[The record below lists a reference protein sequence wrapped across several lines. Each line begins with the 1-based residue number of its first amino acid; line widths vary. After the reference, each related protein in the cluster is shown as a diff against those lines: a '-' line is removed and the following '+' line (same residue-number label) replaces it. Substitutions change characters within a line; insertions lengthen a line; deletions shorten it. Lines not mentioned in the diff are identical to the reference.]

1 MTKWQVLFLKEIKH
15 LFRDT
20 KTIIQTVVVPTFITP
35 LLIGG
40 IFYYVGS
47 IANEETKKI
56 YDVSFYSE
64 QNIKSESLLKRLN
77 ASDRITIINEDTEE
91 GVIDSVSN
99 DLSEVGIVLPAN
111 FAEKLDTNSNAKV
124 TIYSKNIDTFSQAE
138 NIVTNTIKDFE
149 EEERASRL
157 IDLNLDEDYINP
169 ISIDQEDLTTE
180 EESAGSIF
188 GAILALFFVMYV
200 MSGSMYPAID
210 LGAGEKERGTME
222 TLISTNISSVDI
234 IIGKM
239 LSVTTSAVLTA
250 IFSML
255 GFAIPLLVIFIFYA
269 DSINEYLFSLLSAII
284 NPVALLGVFILII
297 PLSVF
302 MGAFLLAISVYAKTP
317 KEAGLLLG
325 NVLIVFIVPCY
336 IPLINPG
343 LELDIIG
350 ALIPCYNLAL
360 ITNNLIAGTVDW
372 FLYGVALVSTI
383 VYCCIAIYITYIMF
397 DDENVIFRS

>member
-1 MTKWQVLFLKEIKH
+1 MTKWQVLLVKEIKH

-20 KTIIQTVVVPTFITP
+20 KTIVQTVVLPTFITP
-35 LLIGG
+35 LLLGG
-40 IFYYVGS
+40 IFWYVGS
-47 IANEETKKI
+47 IATEETKKT
-56 YDVSFYSE
+56 YDISTYTST
-64 QNIKSESLLKRLN
+64 ESNLITQLDDSDRLN
-77 ASDRITIINEDTEE
+77 VLSEASIDEVITSVTNGVTEI
-91 GVIDSVSN
+91 GLVLDNSFLN
-99 DLSEVGIVLPAN
+99 DLES
-111 FAEKLDTNSNAKV
+111 DSSAKI
-124 TIYSKNIDTFSQAE
+124 TIYSKNIDTFSQAKSL
-138 NIVTNTIKDFE
+138 VTNIIDDFE
-149 EEERASRL
+149 EAERNERL
-157 IDLNLDEDYINP
+157 VALNLTNEYVNP
-169 ISIDQEDLTTE
+169 IVIEEEDLTTE
-180 EESAGSIF
+180 QESAGSIF

-200 MSGSMYPAID
+200 MSGSTYPAVD

-250 IFSML
+250 TFSML
-255 GFAIPLLVIFIFYA
+255 GFAIPMVVIFLFYA
-269 DSINEYLFSLLSAII
+269 DSVNEYLFSLLSALL
-284 NPVALLGVFILII
+284 NPVAFLGVFILII

-325 NVLIVFIVPCY
+325 NVLIIFIVPCY

-343 LELDIIG
+343 LELDFIG

-383 VYCCIAIYITYIMF
+383 IYCCIAIYVTYIMF

>member
-1 MTKWQVLFLKEIKH
+1 MSKWRVLLIKEIKH

-20 KTIIQTVVVPTFITP
+20 KTIVQTVVVPTFITP
-35 LLIGG
+35 LLLGG
-40 IFYYVGS
+40 IFWYVGS
-47 IANEETKKI
+47 IATEETKKT
-56 YDVSFYSE
+56 YDISAYTTFDSPLIKDLSE
-64 QNIKSESLLKRLN
+64 
-77 ASDRITIINEDTEE
+77 SDRINVISEDSVAN
-91 GVIDSVSN
+91 VIDSVT
-99 DLSEVGIVLPAN
+99 LGQTEIGIVFDDN
-111 FAEKLDTNSNAKV
+111 FTNALETNDSAKI
-124 TIYSKNIDTFSQAE
+124 TIYSKNIDTFSQAKSLVI
-138 NIVTNTIKDFE
+138 NKINDFE
-149 EEERASRL
+149 DVERNKRL
-157 IDLNLDEDYINP
+157 VALNLNDEYVNP
-169 ISIDQEDLTTE
+169 INIEEEDLTTE

-200 MSGSMYPAID
+200 ISGAMYPAID

-250 IFSML
+250 TFSML
-255 GFAIPLLVIFIFYA
+255 GFAVPLTIMFLFYA
-269 DSINEYLFSLLSAII
+269 DSVNEYLFSLLSAVV
-284 NPVALLGVFILII
+284 NPVAFLGVFILII

-302 MGAFLLAISVYAKTP
+302 MGAFLLTISVYAKTP

-325 NVLIVFIVPCY
+325 NVLIVFIIPCY
-336 IPLINPG
+336 VPLINPG
-343 LELDIIG
+343 LELDFVG

-372 FLYGVALVSTI
+372 FLYSVALVSTI
-383 VYCCIAIYITYIMF
+383 IYCCIAIYISYIMF

>member
-1 MTKWQVLFLKEIKH
+1 MSKWQVLLVKEIKH

-20 KTIIQTVVVPTFITP
+20 KTIVQTVILPTFITP
-35 LLIGG
+35 ALLGA
-40 IFYYVGS
+40 IFWYVGS
-47 IANEETKKI
+47 IANEETKKT
-56 YDVSFYSE
+56 YDISAYST
-64 QNIKSESLLKRLN
+64 IESNLITQLADSDRLN
-77 ASDRITIINEDTEE
+77 ILLEESIDDVITSVTDGNTEIGLVLDE
-91 GVIDSVSN
+91 SF
-99 DLSEVGIVLPAN
+99 SENLA
-111 FAEKLDTNSNAKV
+111 TNNSAKI
-124 TIYSKNIDTFSQAE
+124 TIYSKNIDTFSQAKSL
-138 NIVTNTIKDFE
+138 VTNIIDDFE
-149 EEERASRL
+149 DTERNERL
-157 IDLNLDEDYINP
+157 LALNLTNEYVNP
-169 ISIDQEDLTTE
+169 IIIDEEDLTTE

-200 MSGSMYPAID
+200 MSGSTYPAVD

-250 IFSML
+250 TFSML
-255 GFAIPLLVIFIFYA
+255 GFAIPMIVIFLFYA
-269 DSINEYLFSLLSAII
+269 DSVNEYLFSLLSALL
-284 NPVALLGVFILII
+284 NPVAFLAVFILII

-325 NVLIVFIVPCY
+325 NVLIIFIVPCY

-343 LELDIIG
+343 LELDFVG

-360 ITNNLIAGTVDW
+360 LTNNLIAGTVDW
-372 FLYGVALVSTI
+372 FLYSVSFVSTI
-383 VYCCIAIYITYIMF
+383 VYCCIAIYVTYIMF

>member
-1 MTKWQVLFLKEIKH
+1 MSKWQVLLVKEIKH

-20 KTIIQTVVVPTFITP
+20 KTIVQTVILPTFITP
-35 LLIGG
+35 ALLGA
-40 IFYYVGS
+40 IFWYVGS
-47 IANEETKKI
+47 IANEETKKT
-56 YDVSFYSE
+56 YDISAYST
-64 QNIKSESLLKRLN
+64 IESNLITQLADSDRLN
-77 ASDRITIINEDTEE
+77 I
-91 GVIDSVSN
+91 
-99 DLSEVGIVLPAN
+99 LSEESIDDVITSVTDGNTEIGLVLDESFSENLA
-111 FAEKLDTNSNAKV
+111 TNNSAKI
-124 TIYSKNIDTFSQAE
+124 TIYSKNIDTFSQAKSL
-138 NIVTNTIKDFE
+138 VTNIIDDFE
-149 EEERASRL
+149 DTERNERL
-157 IDLNLDEDYINP
+157 LALNLTNEYVNP
-169 ISIDQEDLTTE
+169 IIIDEEDLTTE

-200 MSGSMYPAID
+200 MSGSTYPAVD

-250 IFSML
+250 TFSML
-255 GFAIPLLVIFIFYA
+255 GFAIPMIVIFLFYA
-269 DSINEYLFSLLSAII
+269 DSVNEYLFSLLSALL
-284 NPVALLGVFILII
+284 NPVAFLAVFILII

-325 NVLIVFIVPCY
+325 NVLIIFIVPCY

-343 LELDIIG
+343 LELDFVG

-360 ITNNLIAGTVDW
+360 LTNNLIAGTVDW
-372 FLYGVALVSTI
+372 FLYSVSFVSTI
-383 VYCCIAIYITYIMF
+383 VYCCIAIYVTYIMF

>member
-1 MTKWQVLFLKEIKH
+1 MSKWQVLLIKEIKH

-20 KTIIQTVVVPTFITP
+20 KTIVQTVVVPTFITP
-35 LLIGG
+35 LLLGG
-40 IFYYVGS
+40 IFWYVGS
-47 IANEETKKI
+47 IATEETKKT
-56 YDVSFYSE
+56 YDISAYTTLDSPLIKDLSE
-64 QNIKSESLLKRLN
+64 
-77 ASDRITIINEDTEE
+77 SDRINVIYEDSIAN
-91 GVIDSVSN
+91 VIDSVTLGETEIGVVFDDNFTNALEAN
-99 DLSEVGIVLPAN
+99 DS
-111 FAEKLDTNSNAKV
+111 AKI
-124 TIYSKNIDTFSQAE
+124 TIYSKNIDTFSQAKSLVI
-138 NIVTNTIKDFE
+138 NKINDFE
-149 EEERASRL
+149 DVERNKRL
-157 IDLNLDEDYINP
+157 VALNLTDEYVNP
-169 ISIDQEDLTTE
+169 INIEEEDLTTE

-200 MSGSMYPAID
+200 ISGAMYPAID

-250 IFSML
+250 TFSML
-255 GFAIPLLVIFIFYA
+255 GFAVPLTIMFLFYA
-269 DSINEYLFSLLSAII
+269 DSVNEYLFSLLSAVV
-284 NPVALLGVFILII
+284 NPVAFLGVFVLII

-302 MGAFLLAISVYAKTP
+302 MGAFLLTISVYAKTP

-325 NVLIVFIVPCY
+325 NVLIVFIIPCY
-336 IPLINPG
+336 VPLINPG
-343 LELDIIG
+343 LELDFVG

-372 FLYGVALVSTI
+372 FLYSVALVSTI
-383 VYCCIAIYITYIMF
+383 IYCCIAIYISYIMF

>member
-1 MTKWQVLFLKEIKH
+1 MSKWQVLLIKEIKH

-20 KTIIQTVVVPTFITP
+20 KTIVQTVVVPTFITP
-35 LLIGG
+35 LLLGG
-40 IFYYVGS
+40 IFWYVGS
-47 IANEETKKI
+47 IATEETKKT
-56 YDVSFYSE
+56 YDISAYTTLDSPLIKDLSE
-64 QNIKSESLLKRLN
+64 
-77 ASDRITIINEDTEE
+77 SDRINVISEDSVAN
-91 GVIDSVSN
+91 VIDSVT
-99 DLSEVGIVLPAN
+99 LGQTEIGIVFDDN
-111 FAEKLDTNSNAKV
+111 FTNALETNDSAKI
-124 TIYSKNIDTFSQAE
+124 TIYSKNIDTFSQAKSLVI
-138 NIVTNTIKDFE
+138 NKINDFE
-149 EEERASRL
+149 DVERNKRL
-157 IDLNLDEDYINP
+157 VALNLTDEYVNP
-169 ISIDQEDLTTE
+169 INIEEEDLTTE

-200 MSGSMYPAID
+200 ISGAMYPAID

-250 IFSML
+250 TFSML
-255 GFAIPLLVIFIFYA
+255 GFAVPLTIMFLFYA
-269 DSINEYLFSLLSAII
+269 DSVNEYLFSLLSAVV
-284 NPVALLGVFILII
+284 NPVAFLGVFVLII

-302 MGAFLLAISVYAKTP
+302 MGAFLLTISVYAKTP

-325 NVLIVFIVPCY
+325 NVLIVFIIPCY
-336 IPLINPG
+336 VPLINPG
-343 LELDIIG
+343 LELDFVG

-372 FLYGVALVSTI
+372 FLYSVALVSTI
-383 VYCCIAIYITYIMF
+383 IYCCIAIYISYIMF

>member
-1 MTKWQVLFLKEIKH
+1 MSKWQVLLVKEIKH

-20 KTIIQTVVVPTFITP
+20 KTIVQTVVVPTFITP
-35 LLIGG
+35 LLIGA
-40 IFYYVGS
+40 IFWYVGS
-47 IANEETKKI
+47 IATEETKKT
-56 YDVSFYSE
+56 YDISVYS
-64 QNIKSESLLKRLN
+64 SSDSLLIDNLDS
-77 ASDRITIINEDTEE
+77 SDRLVISREDSVEA
-91 GVIDSVSN
+91 VIDAVTFDESEIGLFFGDAFSD
-99 DLSEVGIVLPAN
+99 DLS
-111 FAEKLDTNSNAKV
+111 SNESAQL
-124 TIYSKNIDTFSQAE
+124 TIYSKDIDTFSQAKSIVSNIVDDYEE
-138 NIVTNTIKDFE
+138 NIRND
-149 EEERASRL
+149 RL
-157 IDLNLDEDYINP
+157 ELLNLDENYVNP
-169 ISIDQEDLTTE
+169 ITINEEDLTTE

-188 GAILALFFVMYV
+188 GALLALFFVMYV
-200 MSGSMYPAID
+200 ISGSMYPAID

-239 LSVTTSAVLTA
+239 LSVTSSAILTA
-250 IFSML
+250 TFSML
-255 GFAIPLLVIFIFYA
+255 GFAIPILVIFLFYA
-269 DSINEYLFSLLSAII
+269 DSINEYLFGLLSAIV
-284 NPVALLGVFILII
+284 NPVALIGVFVLII

-325 NVLIVFIVPCY
+325 NVLIVFIIPCY
-336 IPLINPG
+336 VPLINPG
-343 LELDIIG
+343 LELDFVG

-372 FLYGVALVSTI
+372 FLYSVALLSTI

>member
-1 MTKWQVLFLKEIKH
+1 MSKWQVLLVKEIKH

-20 KTIIQTVVVPTFITP
+20 KTIVQTVILPTFITP
-35 LLIGG
+35 ALLGA
-40 IFYYVGS
+40 IFWYVGS
-47 IANEETKKI
+47 IANEETKKT
-56 YDVSFYSE
+56 YDISAYST
-64 QNIKSESLLKRLN
+64 IESNLITQLADSDRLN
-77 ASDRITIINEDTEE
+77 I
-91 GVIDSVSN
+91 
-99 DLSEVGIVLPAN
+99 LSEESIDDVITSVTEGNTEIGLVLDESFSENLA
-111 FAEKLDTNSNAKV
+111 TNNSAKI
-124 TIYSKNIDTFSQAE
+124 TIYSKNIDTFSQAKSL
-138 NIVTNTIKDFE
+138 VTNIIDDFE
-149 EEERASRL
+149 DTERNERL
-157 IDLNLDEDYINP
+157 LALNLTNEYVNP
-169 ISIDQEDLTTE
+169 IIIDEEDLTTE

-200 MSGSMYPAID
+200 MSGSTYPAVD

-250 IFSML
+250 TFSML
-255 GFAIPLLVIFIFYA
+255 GFAIPMIVIFLFYA
-269 DSINEYLFSLLSAII
+269 DSVNEYLFSLLSALL
-284 NPVALLGVFILII
+284 NPVAFLAVFILII

-325 NVLIVFIVPCY
+325 NVLIIFIVPCY

-343 LELDIIG
+343 LELDFVG

-360 ITNNLIAGTVDW
+360 LTNNLIAGTVDW
-372 FLYGVALVSTI
+372 FLYSVSFVSTI
-383 VYCCIAIYITYIMF
+383 VYCCIAIYVTYIMF

>member
-1 MTKWQVLFLKEIKH
+1 MTKWQVLLIKEIKH

-20 KTIIQTVVVPTFITP
+20 KTIVQTVILPTFITP
-35 LLIGG
+35 ALLGA
-40 IFYYVGS
+40 IFWYVGS
-47 IANEETKKI
+47 IANEETKKT
-56 YDVSFYSE
+56 YDISAFST
-64 QNIKSESLLKRLN
+64 IESNLITQLADSDRLN
-77 ASDRITIINEDTEE
+77 ILLEESIDDVITSVTDGNSEIGLVLDESFSDN
-91 GVIDSVSN
+91 
-99 DLSEVGIVLPAN
+99 LA
-111 FAEKLDTNSNAKV
+111 TNNSAKI
-124 TIYSKNIDTFSQAE
+124 TIYSKNIDTFSQAKSL
-138 NIVTNTIKDFE
+138 VTNIIDDFE
-149 EEERASRL
+149 DTERNERL
-157 IDLNLDEDYINP
+157 LALNLTNEYVNP
-169 ISIDQEDLTTE
+169 IIIDEEDLTTE

-200 MSGSMYPAID
+200 MSGSTYPAVD

-250 IFSML
+250 TFSML
-255 GFAIPLLVIFIFYA
+255 GFAIPMIVIFLFYA
-269 DSINEYLFSLLSAII
+269 DSVNEYLFSLLSALL
-284 NPVALLGVFILII
+284 NPVAFLAVFILII

-325 NVLIVFIVPCY
+325 NVLIIFIVPCY

-343 LELDIIG
+343 LELDFVG

-360 ITNNLIAGTVDW
+360 LTNNLIAGTVDW
-372 FLYGVALVSTI
+372 FLYTVSFVSTI
-383 VYCCIAIYITYIMF
+383 VYCCIAIYVTYIMF

>member
-1 MTKWQVLFLKEIKH
+1 MSKWQILLFKEIKH

-20 KTIIQTVVVPTFITP
+20 KTIVQTVVVPTFITP

-40 IFYYVGS
+40 IFWYVGS
-47 IANEETKKI
+47 IATEETKKT
-56 YDVSFYSE
+56 YDISVYSSSGSPLIDE
-64 QNIKSESLLKRLN
+64 ISKSERLQIN
-77 ASDRITIINEDTEE
+77 NEASIEAVVEAVTQDNSEIGLVLEDSFLE
-91 GVIDSVSN
+91 DLVSN
-99 DLSEVGIVLPAN
+99 
-111 FAEKLDTNSNAKV
+111 NSAQL
-124 TIYSKNIDTFSQAE
+124 TIYSKDIDTFSQAQSIVL
-138 NIVTNTIKDFE
+138 NIVDDFE
-149 EEERASRL
+149 DTIRSNRL
-157 IDLNLDEDYINP
+157 ELLNLDENYVNP
-169 ISIDQEDLTTE
+169 ITINEEDLTTE

-200 MSGSMYPAID
+200 ISGAMYPAID

-239 LSVTTSAVLTA
+239 LSVTSSAILTA
-250 IFSML
+250 TFSML
-255 GFAIPLLVIFIFYA
+255 GFAIPLVVIFLFYA
-269 DSINEYLFSLLSAII
+269 DSVNEYFFALLSAIV
-284 NPVALLGVFILII
+284 NPIALLGVFVLII
-297 PLSVF
+297 PLSIF

-325 NVLIVFIVPCY
+325 NVLIVFIIPCY

-343 LELDIIG
+343 LELDFVG

-372 FLYGVALVSTI
+372 FLYSVALISTI

>member
-1 MTKWQVLFLKEIKH
+1 MSKWQVLLVKEIKH

-20 KTIIQTVVVPTFITP
+20 KTIVQTVILPTFITP
-35 LLIGG
+35 ALLGA
-40 IFYYVGS
+40 IFWYVGS
-47 IANEETKKI
+47 IANEETKKT
-56 YDVSFYSE
+56 YDISAYST
-64 QNIKSESLLKRLN
+64 IESNLITQLADSDRLN
-77 ASDRITIINEDTEE
+77 I
-91 GVIDSVSN
+91 
-99 DLSEVGIVLPAN
+99 LSEESIDDVIISVTDGNTEIGLVLDESFSENLA
-111 FAEKLDTNSNAKV
+111 TNNSAKI
-124 TIYSKNIDTFSQAE
+124 TIYSKNIDTFSQAKSL
-138 NIVTNTIKDFE
+138 VTNIIDDFE
-149 EEERASRL
+149 DTERNERL
-157 IDLNLDEDYINP
+157 LALNLTNEYVNP
-169 ISIDQEDLTTE
+169 IIIDEEDLTTE

-200 MSGSMYPAID
+200 MSGSTYPAVD

-250 IFSML
+250 TFSML
-255 GFAIPLLVIFIFYA
+255 GFAIPMIVIFLFYA
-269 DSINEYLFSLLSAII
+269 DSVNEYLFSLLSALL
-284 NPVALLGVFILII
+284 NPVAFLAVFILII

-325 NVLIVFIVPCY
+325 NVLIIFIVPCY

-343 LELDIIG
+343 LELDFVG

-360 ITNNLIAGTVDW
+360 LTNNLIAGTVDW
-372 FLYGVALVSTI
+372 FLYSVSFVSTI
-383 VYCCIAIYITYIMF
+383 VYCCIAIYVTYIMF

>member
-1 MTKWQVLFLKEIKH
+1 MNKWQVLLVKEIKH

-20 KTIIQTVVVPTFITP
+20 KTIVQTVVVPTFITP

-40 IFYYVGS
+40 IFWYVGS
-47 IANEETKKI
+47 IATEETKKT
-56 YDVSFYSE
+56 YEVSVYSSSNSVLIDE
-64 QNIKSESLLKRLN
+64 LN
-77 ASDRITIINEDTEE
+77 KSDRLVVTEE
-91 GVIDSVSN
+91 DSVVSVIDAVTQDNSEIGLVLDEDFTEDLKSN
-99 DLSEVGIVLPAN
+99 TSAN
-111 FAEKLDTNSNAKV
+111 L
-124 TIYSKNIDTFSQAE
+124 TIYSKDIDTFSQAQSLVL
-138 NIVTNTIKDFE
+138 NIVDDFE
-149 EEERASRL
+149 ENIRTSRL
-157 IDLNLDEDYINP
+157 ELLNLDENYVNP
-169 ISIDQEDLTTE
+169 ITIDEEDLTTE

-200 MSGSMYPAID
+200 ISGSMYPAID

-239 LSVTTSAVLTA
+239 LSVTSSAILTA
-250 IFSML
+250 TFSML
-255 GFAIPLLVIFIFYA
+255 GFAIPLIVIFMFYA
-269 DSINEYLFSLLSAII
+269 DSINEYLFGLLSAIV
-284 NPVALLGVFILII
+284 NPIALLGVFVLIV

-325 NVLIVFIVPCY
+325 NVLIVFIIPCY

-343 LELDIIG
+343 LELDFVG

-372 FLYGVALVSTI
+372 FLYSVALISTI

>member
-1 MTKWQVLFLKEIKH
+1 MTKWQVLLVKEIKH

-20 KTIIQTVVVPTFITP
+20 KTIVQTVVVPTFITP
-35 LLIGG
+35 LLLGA
-40 IFYYVGS
+40 IFWYVGS
-47 IANEETKKI
+47 IATEETKKT
-56 YDVSFYSE
+56 YDISTYTST
-64 QNIKSESLLKRLN
+64 ESNLITQLDDSDRLN
-77 ASDRITIINEDTEE
+77 VLTEGSIDEVITSVTNGVTEI
-91 GVIDSVSN
+91 GLVLDNSFLN
-99 DLSEVGIVLPAN
+99 DLES
-111 FAEKLDTNSNAKV
+111 DSSAKI
-124 TIYSKNIDTFSQAE
+124 TIYSKNIDTFSQAKSL
-138 NIVTNTIKDFE
+138 VTNIIDDFE
-149 EEERASRL
+149 EAERNERL
-157 IDLNLDEDYINP
+157 VALNLTNEYVNP
-169 ISIDQEDLTTE
+169 IVIEEEDLTTE
-180 EESAGSIF
+180 QESAGSIF

-200 MSGSMYPAID
+200 MSGSTYPAVD

-250 IFSML
+250 TFSML
-255 GFAIPLLVIFIFYA
+255 GFAIPMVVIFLFYA
-269 DSINEYLFSLLSAII
+269 DSVNEYLFSLLSALL
-284 NPVALLGVFILII
+284 NPVAFLGVFILII

-325 NVLIVFIVPCY
+325 NVLIIFLVPCY
-336 IPLINPG
+336 IPIINPG
-343 LELDIIG
+343 LELDFIG

-372 FLYGVALVSTI
+372 FLYAVALVSTI
-383 VYCCIAIYITYIMF
+383 IYCCIAIYVTYIMF

>member
-1 MTKWQVLFLKEIKH
+1 MSKWQVLLVKEIKH

-20 KTIIQTVVVPTFITP
+20 KTIVQTVVLPTFITP
-35 LLIGG
+35 LLIGA
-40 IFYYVGS
+40 IFWYVGS
-47 IANEETKKI
+47 IATEETKKT
-56 YDVSFYSE
+56 YDISVYS
-64 QNIKSESLLKRLN
+64 SSDSLLIDNLDS
-77 ASDRITIINEDTEE
+77 SDRLIISREDSV
-91 GVIDSVSN
+91 GAVIDSVTFDESEIGLVFGDAFSD
-99 DLSEVGIVLPAN
+99 DLS
-111 FAEKLDTNSNAKV
+111 SNESAQL
-124 TIYSKNIDTFSQAE
+124 TIYSKDIDTFSQAKSIVSNIVDDYEE
-138 NIVTNTIKDFE
+138 NIRND
-149 EEERASRL
+149 RL
-157 IDLNLDEDYINP
+157 ELLNLDENYVNP
-169 ISIDQEDLTTE
+169 ITINEEDLTTE

-188 GAILALFFVMYV
+188 GALLALFFVMYV
-200 MSGSMYPAID
+200 ISGSMYPAID

-239 LSVTTSAVLTA
+239 LSVTSSAILTA
-250 IFSML
+250 TFSML
-255 GFAIPLLVIFIFYA
+255 GFAIPILVIFLFYA
-269 DSINEYLFSLLSAII
+269 DSINEYLFGLLSAIV
-284 NPVALLGVFILII
+284 NPVALIGVFVLII

-325 NVLIVFIVPCY
+325 NVLIVFIIPCY
-336 IPLINPG
+336 VPLINPG
-343 LELDIIG
+343 LELDFVG

-372 FLYGVALVSTI
+372 FLYSVALLSTI

>member
-1 MTKWQVLFLKEIKH
+1 MTKWQVLLIKEIKH

-20 KTIIQTVVVPTFITP
+20 KTIVQTVVVPTFITP
-35 LLIGG
+35 LLLGA
-40 IFYYVGS
+40 IFWYVGS
-47 IANEETKKI
+47 IATEETKKT
-56 YDVSFYSE
+56 YDISTYTST
-64 QNIKSESLLKRLN
+64 ESNLITQLNDSDRLN
-77 ASDRITIINEDTEE
+77 VLTEASIDEVITSVTDGVTEI
-91 GVIDSVSN
+91 GLVLDNSFLN
-99 DLSEVGIVLPAN
+99 DLES
-111 FAEKLDTNSNAKV
+111 DSSAKI
-124 TIYSKNIDTFSQAE
+124 TIYSKNIDTFSQAKSL
-138 NIVTNTIKDFE
+138 VTNIIDDFE
-149 EEERASRL
+149 EEERNERL
-157 IDLNLDEDYINP
+157 VALNLTNEYVNP
-169 ISIDQEDLTTE
+169 IVIEEEDLTTE
-180 EESAGSIF
+180 QESAGSIF

-200 MSGSMYPAID
+200 MSGSTYPAVD

-250 IFSML
+250 TFSML
-255 GFAIPLLVIFIFYA
+255 GFAIPMVVIFLFYA
-269 DSINEYLFSLLSAII
+269 DSVNEYLFSLLSALL
-284 NPVALLGVFILII
+284 NPVAFLGVFILII

-325 NVLIVFIVPCY
+325 NVLIIFIVPCY

-343 LELDIIG
+343 LELDFVG

-383 VYCCIAIYITYIMF
+383 VYCCIAIYVTYIMF

>member
-1 MTKWQVLFLKEIKH
+1 MTKWQVLLVKEIKH

-20 KTIIQTVVVPTFITP
+20 KTIVQTVVVPTFITP
-35 LLIGG
+35 LLLGA
-40 IFYYVGS
+40 IFWYVGS
-47 IANEETKKI
+47 IATEETKKT
-56 YDVSFYSE
+56 YDISTYTST
-64 QNIKSESLLKRLN
+64 ESNLITQLNDSDRLN
-77 ASDRITIINEDTEE
+77 VLTEASIDEVISSVTDGVTEI
-91 GVIDSVSN
+91 GLVLDNSFLN
-99 DLSEVGIVLPAN
+99 DLES
-111 FAEKLDTNSNAKV
+111 DSSAKI
-124 TIYSKNIDTFSQAE
+124 TIYSKNIDTFSQAKSL
-138 NIVTNTIKDFE
+138 VTNIIDNFE
-149 EEERASRL
+149 EAERNDRL
-157 IDLNLDEDYINP
+157 VALNLTNEYVNP
-169 ISIDQEDLTTE
+169 IVIEEEDLTTE
-180 EESAGSIF
+180 QESAGSIF

-200 MSGSMYPAID
+200 MSGSTYPAVD

-250 IFSML
+250 TFSML
-255 GFAIPLLVIFIFYA
+255 GFAIPMVVIFLFYA
-269 DSINEYLFSLLSAII
+269 DSVNEYLFSLLSALL
-284 NPVALLGVFILII
+284 NPVAFLGVFILII

-325 NVLIVFIVPCY
+325 NVLIIFIVPCY

-343 LELDIIG
+343 LELDFVG

-383 VYCCIAIYITYIMF
+383 VYCCIAIYVTYIMF

>member
-1 MTKWQVLFLKEIKH
+1 MNKWQVLLVKEIKH

-20 KTIIQTVVVPTFITP
+20 KTIVQTVVLPTFITP
-35 LLIGG
+35 VLIGL
-40 IFYYVGS
+40 IFWYV
-47 IANEETKKI
+47 A
-56 YDVSFYSE
+56 DV
-64 QNIKSESLLKRLN
+64 
-77 ASDRITIINEDTEE
+77 ATEE
-91 GVIDSVSN
+91 SKKTYNVSTYSSSSSVLIDELEKSNRLAITNENSVNSVIEAVTEDNSEIGLVFDEGFADDLTSN
-99 DLSEVGIVLPAN
+99 
-111 FAEKLDTNSNAKV
+111 NSAQL
-124 TIYSKNIDTFSQAE
+124 TIYSKDIDTFSQAQSLVLDIVDDYEE
-138 NIVTNTIKDFE
+138 NIRDK
-149 EEERASRL
+149 RL
-157 IDLNLDEDYINP
+157 ELLNLDENYVNP
-169 ISIDQEDLTTE
+169 ITINEENLTTE
-180 EESAGSIF
+180 AESAGSIF

-200 MSGSMYPAID
+200 MTGSMYPAID

-239 LSVTTSAVLTA
+239 LSVTSSAILTA
-250 IFSML
+250 TFSML
-255 GFAIPLLVIFIFYA
+255 GFAIPLVVIFLFYA
-269 DSINEYLFSLLSAII
+269 DSINEYFFGLLSAIV
-284 NPVALLGVFILII
+284 NPVALLGVFVLII

-343 LELDIIG
+343 LELDFVG

-372 FLYGVALVSTI
+372 FLYSVALISTI
-383 VYCCIAIYITYIMF
+383 VYCCVAIYITYIMF

>member
-1 MTKWQVLFLKEIKH
+1 MTKWQVLLVKEIKH

-20 KTIIQTVVVPTFITP
+20 KTIVQTVVLPTFITP
-35 LLIGG
+35 LLLGG
-40 IFYYVGS
+40 IFWYVGS
-47 IANEETKKI
+47 IATEETKKT
-56 YDVSFYSE
+56 YDISTYTST
-64 QNIKSESLLKRLN
+64 ESNLITQLDDSDRLN
-77 ASDRITIINEDTEE
+77 VLSEASIDEVITSVTNGVTEI
-91 GVIDSVSN
+91 GLVLDNSFLN
-99 DLSEVGIVLPAN
+99 DLES
-111 FAEKLDTNSNAKV
+111 DSSAKI
-124 TIYSKNIDTFSQAE
+124 TIYSKNIDTFSQAKSL
-138 NIVTNTIKDFE
+138 VTNIIDDFE
-149 EEERASRL
+149 EAERNERL
-157 IDLNLDEDYINP
+157 VALNLTNEYVNP
-169 ISIDQEDLTTE
+169 IVIEEEDLTTE
-180 EESAGSIF
+180 QESAGSIF

-200 MSGSMYPAID
+200 MSGSTYPAVD

-250 IFSML
+250 TFSML
-255 GFAIPLLVIFIFYA
+255 GFAIPMVVIFLFYA
-269 DSINEYLFSLLSAII
+269 DSVNEYLFSLLSALL
-284 NPVALLGVFILII
+284 NPVAFLGVFILII

-325 NVLIVFIVPCY
+325 NVLIIFIVPCY

-343 LELDIIG
+343 LELDFVG

-383 VYCCIAIYITYIMF
+383 VYCCIAIYVTYIMF

>member
-1 MTKWQVLFLKEIKH
+1 MNKWQVLLVKEIKH

-20 KTIIQTVVVPTFITP
+20 KTIVQTVVVPTFITP

-40 IFYYVGS
+40 IFWYVGS
-47 IANEETKKI
+47 IATEETKKT
-56 YDVSFYSE
+56 YEVSVYSSSNSVLIDE
-64 QNIKSESLLKRLN
+64 LN
-77 ASDRITIINEDTEE
+77 KSDRLIVSQEDSVVS
-91 GVIDSVSN
+91 VIDAVTQDNSEIGLVFDEDFEE
-99 DLSEVGIVLPAN
+99 DLKFNTSA
-111 FAEKLDTNSNAKV
+111 KL
-124 TIYSKNIDTFSQAE
+124 TIYSKDIDTFSQAQSLVLNIVDNYEE
-138 NIVTNTIKDFE
+138 NIRT
-149 EEERASRL
+149 SRL
-157 IDLNLDEDYINP
+157 ELLDLDENYVNP
-169 ISIDQEDLTTE
+169 ITIDEEDLTTE

-200 MSGSMYPAID
+200 ISGSMYPAID

-239 LSVTTSAVLTA
+239 LSVTSSAILTA
-250 IFSML
+250 TFSML
-255 GFAIPLLVIFIFYA
+255 GFAIPLIVIFMFYS
-269 DSINEYLFSLLSAII
+269 DSINEYLFGLLSAIV
-284 NPVALLGVFILII
+284 NPVALLGVFVLIV

-325 NVLIVFIVPCY
+325 NVLIVFIIPCY

-343 LELDIIG
+343 LELDLVG

-372 FLYGVALVSTI
+372 FLYSVALISTI
-383 VYCCIAIYITYIMF
+383 IYCCVAIYITYIMF

>member
-1 MTKWQVLFLKEIKH
+1 MNKWQVLLVKEIKH

-20 KTIIQTVVVPTFITP
+20 KTIVQTVVVPTFITP
-35 LLIGG
+35 LLIGA
-40 IFYYVGS
+40 IFWYVGS
-47 IANEETKKI
+47 IATEETKKTYEI
-56 YDVSFYSE
+56 SVYSSADSLLIDNLNDSDRLAITKE
-64 QNIKSESLLKRLN
+64 GSLEAVIEAVTFDKSEIGLVF
-77 ASDRITIINEDTEE
+77 D
-91 GVIDSVSN
+91 DSFVDDLTSN
-99 DLSEVGIVLPAN
+99 
-111 FAEKLDTNSNAKV
+111 NSAQL
-124 TIYSKNIDTFSQAE
+124 TIYSKDIDTFSQAKSIVSNIVDDYEE
-138 NIVTNTIKDFE
+138 NIRND
-149 EEERASRL
+149 RL
-157 IDLNLDEDYINP
+157 ELLNLDENYVNP
-169 ISIDQEDLTTE
+169 ITINEEDLTTE

-188 GAILALFFVMYV
+188 GALLALFFVMYV
-200 MSGSMYPAID
+200 ISGSMYPAID

-239 LSVTTSAVLTA
+239 LSVTSSAILTA
-250 IFSML
+250 TFSML
-255 GFAIPLLVIFIFYA
+255 GFAIPILVIFLFYA
-269 DSINEYLFSLLSAII
+269 DSINEYLFGLLSAIV
-284 NPVALLGVFILII
+284 NPVALIGVFVLII

-325 NVLIVFIVPCY
+325 NVLIVFIIPCY
-336 IPLINPG
+336 VPLINPG
-343 LELDIIG
+343 LELDFVG

-372 FLYGVALVSTI
+372 FLYSVALLSTI

>member
-1 MTKWQVLFLKEIKH
+1 MNKWQVLLVKEIKH

-20 KTIIQTVVVPTFITP
+20 KTIVQTVVVPTFITP
-35 LLIGG
+35 LLIGA
-40 IFYYVGS
+40 IFWYVGS
-47 IANEETKKI
+47 IATEETKKTYEI
-56 YDVSFYSE
+56 SVYSSADSLLIDNLNDSDRLAITKE
-64 QNIKSESLLKRLN
+64 GSLEAVIEAVTFDKSEIGLVFDDSFVDDLK
-77 ASDRITIINEDTEE
+77 
-91 GVIDSVSN
+91 SN
-99 DLSEVGIVLPAN
+99 
-111 FAEKLDTNSNAKV
+111 NSAQL
-124 TIYSKNIDTFSQAE
+124 TIYSKDIDTFSQAKSIVS
-138 NIVTNTIKDFE
+138 NIVDDYE
-149 EEERASRL
+149 ESIRNNRL
-157 IDLNLDEDYINP
+157 ELLNLDENYVNP
-169 ISIDQEDLTTE
+169 ITINEEDLTTE

-188 GAILALFFVMYV
+188 GALLALFFVMYV
-200 MSGSMYPAID
+200 ISGSMYPAID

-239 LSVTTSAVLTA
+239 LSVTSSAILTA
-250 IFSML
+250 TFSML
-255 GFAIPLLVIFIFYA
+255 GFAIPILIIFLFYA
-269 DSINEYLFSLLSAII
+269 DSVNEYLFGLLSAIV
-284 NPVALLGVFILII
+284 NPVALIGVFVLII

-325 NVLIVFIVPCY
+325 NVLIVFIIPCY

-343 LELDIIG
+343 LELDFVG

-372 FLYGVALVSTI
+372 FLYSVALLSTI
-383 VYCCIAIYITYIMF
+383 VYCIVAIYITYIMF

>member
-1 MTKWQVLFLKEIKH
+1 MSKWQVLLIKEIKH

-20 KTIIQTVVVPTFITP
+20 KTIVQTVILPTFITP
-35 LLIGG
+35 ALLGA
-40 IFYYVGS
+40 IFWYVGS
-47 IANEETKKI
+47 IANEETKKT
-56 YDVSFYSE
+56 YDISAYST
-64 QNIKSESLLKRLN
+64 IESNLITQLADSDRLN
-77 ASDRITIINEDTEE
+77 I
-91 GVIDSVSN
+91 
-99 DLSEVGIVLPAN
+99 LSEESIDDVITSVTEGNTEIGLVLDESFSENLA
-111 FAEKLDTNSNAKV
+111 TNNSAKI
-124 TIYSKNIDTFSQAE
+124 TIYSKNIDTFSQAKSL
-138 NIVTNTIKDFE
+138 VTNIIDDFE
-149 EEERASRL
+149 DTERNERL
-157 IDLNLDEDYINP
+157 LALNLTNEYVNP
-169 ISIDQEDLTTE
+169 IIIDEEDLTTE

-200 MSGSMYPAID
+200 MSGSTYPAVD

-250 IFSML
+250 TFSML
-255 GFAIPLLVIFIFYA
+255 GFAIPMIVIFLFYA
-269 DSINEYLFSLLSAII
+269 DSVNEYLFSLLSALL
-284 NPVALLGVFILII
+284 NPVAFLAVFILII

-325 NVLIVFIVPCY
+325 NVLIIFIVPCY

-343 LELDIIG
+343 LELDFVG

-360 ITNNLIAGTVDW
+360 LTNNLIAGTVDW
-372 FLYGVALVSTI
+372 FLYSVSFVSTI
-383 VYCCIAIYITYIMF
+383 VYCCIAIYVTYIMF

>member
-1 MTKWQVLFLKEIKH
+1 MTKWQVLLVKEIKH

-20 KTIIQTVVVPTFITP
+20 KTIVQTVVVPTFITP
-35 LLIGG
+35 LLLGA
-40 IFYYVGS
+40 IFWYVGS
-47 IANEETKKI
+47 IATEETKKT
-56 YDVSFYSE
+56 YDISTYTST
-64 QNIKSESLLKRLN
+64 ESNLITQLDDSDRLN
-77 ASDRITIINEDTEE
+77 VLSEASIDEVITSVTNGVTEI
-91 GVIDSVSN
+91 GLVLDNSFLN
-99 DLSEVGIVLPAN
+99 DLES
-111 FAEKLDTNSNAKV
+111 DSSAKI
-124 TIYSKNIDTFSQAE
+124 TIYSKNIDTFSQAKSL
-138 NIVTNTIKDFE
+138 VTNIIDDFE
-149 EEERASRL
+149 EAERNERL
-157 IDLNLDEDYINP
+157 VALNLTNEYVNP
-169 ISIDQEDLTTE
+169 IVIEEEYLTTE
-180 EESAGSIF
+180 QESAGSIF

-200 MSGSMYPAID
+200 MSGSTYPAVD

-250 IFSML
+250 TFSML
-255 GFAIPLLVIFIFYA
+255 GFAIPMVVIFLFYA
-269 DSINEYLFSLLSAII
+269 DSVNEYLFSLLSALL
-284 NPVALLGVFILII
+284 NPVAFLGVFILII

-325 NVLIVFIVPCY
+325 NVLIIFIVPCY

-343 LELDIIG
+343 LELDFIG

-372 FLYGVALVSTI
+372 FLYAVALVSTI
-383 VYCCIAIYITYIMF
+383 IYCCIAIYVTYIMF